1 MLDILQYEFMRNAMM
16 AGVLASI
23 VCGIVGPFIVVNRI
37 VFISG
42 GISHTTFGGV
52 GLGYLLGFN
61 PIIGAAGFAVAA
73 AMGVG
78 LISRYARQRE
88 DTVIGIIWS
97 IGMAL
102 GVIFIGLSPGYA
114 PDLFGY
120 LFGNILT
127 VPFGDLVNMMVL
139 SATVF
144 LVVALFYRQFVA
156 VSFDEDFASIVGLRV
171 ERLNILMLVLIALAV
186 VVLIRVVGVTLVIA
200 LLTLPAA
207 ISVQHTHNLK
217 IMMLF
222 STMLGVI
229 FSIGGL
235 LLSYAFNLAS
245 GATIVLVAGA
255 AFIISSMVVRLER
268 KAEIEFSGKGND
280 SPND

>member
-222 STMLGVI
+222 STMLGII

-245 GATIVLVAGA
+245 GATIVLVAGT
-255 AFIISSMVVRLER
+255 AFFISSMVVRLER
-268 KAEIEFSGKGND
+268 KAEIEFAGKGND

>member
-23 VCGIVGPFIVVNRI
+23 VCGIVGPFIVVKRI

-61 PIIGAAGFAVAA
+61 PIVGAAGFAVAA

-222 STMLGVI
+222 STMLGII

-245 GATIVLVAGA
+245 GATIVLVAGT
-255 AFIISSMVVRLER
+255 AFFISSMVVRLER
-268 KAEIEFSGKGND
+268 KAEIEFAGKGND